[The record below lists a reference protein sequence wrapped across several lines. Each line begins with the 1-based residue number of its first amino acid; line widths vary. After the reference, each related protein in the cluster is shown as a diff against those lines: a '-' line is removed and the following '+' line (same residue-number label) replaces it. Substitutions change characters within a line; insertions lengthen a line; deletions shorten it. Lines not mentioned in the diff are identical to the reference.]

1 MKVIVHVPTL
11 QAWMKEA
18 NLRRQVDLA
27 SFSGLTIKT
36 VSKAL
41 NGKPISKGSLSAL
54 CLCSGLAE
62 ADLLGKG
69 NEVTLQRPNKN
80 KMGEKKK

>member
-11 QAWMKEA
+11 QAWMKQT

-27 SFSGLTIKT
+27 SLSGLTIGT

-54 CLCSGLAE
+54 CLSTGLTESA
-62 ADLLGKG
+62 LLEKG
-69 NEVTLQRPNKN
+69 NEIPLQRFTKT
-80 KMGEKKK
+80 KKGEKR